1 MTAARTLPNDW
12 TPRGYQFDLF
22 QALDS
27 GLKRAFLVWHRR
39 SGKDNSCIN
48 YMAKSTQVRKGTYFY
63 MLPTNKQARK
73 VVWMGIDKHGRRIID
88 QAFPPWLRKRVLDD
102 EMLIELKNGSIF
114 QCVGSDN
121 HDSIVG
127 TNPVGM
133 VFSEWALS
141 DPRAY
146 DYLRPILTENGGWAI
161 FNTTPRGKNHAYNL
175 LKTVENNKNWFVSIK
190 SIVDTGVLTV
200 EQVEEEIN
208 SGMPRTRAEQEY
220 YCSFDAANVGSIYLD
235 WIEKLDKG
243 GRLTSVPY
251 DPRYPV
257 ETAWDIGHKD
267 ATSIWFVQ
275 RVRDD
280 IRIIDHHEER
290 GKTLPHYASIIHSK
304 GYAYSRHIFPHDV
317 DRMEWGAGTK
327 TIELCQQHGLNVTVA
342 PKTSIEDGI
351 EATRALLPRM
361 VFDRMRCRV
370 GINALRS
377 YRYKEL
383 DDPLDEN
390 KFSLSAKPLHDWSS
404 HACDA
409 LRYLCVTPEA
419 FGIVPDWA
427 RSMAQPGIGHNGG
440 PPLDGDSYDPLG
452 GWREAGQ
459 ASVPQAGRQWGGY
472 PYSGG
477 PNLPSWA
484 KSGGVSG

>member
-1 MTAARTLPNDW
+1 MKPAITLPHNW
-12 TPRGYQFDLF
+12 TPRKYQLDFF
-22 QALDS
+22 RALDS
-27 GLKRAFLVWHRR
+27 GTKRAFLVWHRR
-39 SGKDNSCIN
+39 SGKDNACVN
-48 YMAKSTQVRKGTYFY
+48 YSAKAAFERVGTYFY

-73 VVWMGIDKHGRRIID
+73 VVWMGLDRDGRRIIE
-88 QAFPPWLRKRVLDD
+88 QAFPGATNPKAPYSIVKRVIDD

-127 TNPVGM
+127 TNPVGL

-146 DYLRPILTENGGWAI
+146 DYLRPILTENGGWAV

-175 LKTVENNKNWFVSIK
+175 LKTVENNPNWFVSIK
-190 SIVDTGVLTV
+190 SILDTGVMTA

-208 SGMPRTRAEQEY
+208 SGMPRSRAEQEY
-220 YCSFDAANVGSIYLD
+220 FVSFDAANVGAVYLE
-235 WIEKLDKG
+235 WIEQLEKAGKLS
-243 GRLTSVPY
+243 TVAH

-267 ATSIWFVQ
+267 ATAIWFVQ
-275 RVRDD
+275 RVGNQ
-280 IRIIDHHEER
+280 IRLIDHHEER
-290 GKTLPHYASIIHSK
+290 GQTLPHYASIIHAK

-327 TIELCQQHGLNVTVA
+327 TIELCRQHGLSVTVA

-351 EATRALLPRM
+351 EATRASLPRM
-361 VFDRMRCRV
+361 VFDRARCHV

-377 YRYKEL
+377 YRYKEI
-383 DDPLDEN
+383 DDPLDEK

-404 HACDA
+404 HSCDA

-419 FGIVPDWA
+419 FGIVPAWA
-427 RSMAQPGIGHNGG
+427 RESMQPGVGHNGG
-440 PPLDGDSYDPLG
+440 PPMEADSYDPLSE
-452 GWREAGQ
+452 WREAGQ
-459 ASVPQAGRQWGGY
+459 ASVPSAGRVLGGY

-477 PNLPSWA
+477 HSWPS
-484 KSGGVSG
+484 